1 MSTLRAL
8 YLDDNGDDFEG
19 EEGQAEE
26 EWAGGQD
33 DS

>member
-8 YLDDNGDDFEG
+8 YLDDDENDYEG
-19 EEGQAEE
+19 EEGRAKE
-26 EWAGGQD
+26 EWAGEEH